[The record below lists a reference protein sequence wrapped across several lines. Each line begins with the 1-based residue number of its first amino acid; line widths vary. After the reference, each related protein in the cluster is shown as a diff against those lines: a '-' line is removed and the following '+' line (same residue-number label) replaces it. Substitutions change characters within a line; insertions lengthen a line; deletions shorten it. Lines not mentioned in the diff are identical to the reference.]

1 MATVVVD
8 EANRIVEWNT
18 AACLLLGYEREEAL
32 GREVGA
38 LIACAGRL
46 LELQEWFAGLR
57 QLEHAAART
66 PFETRVQ
73 RANGEQVPVRI
84 EATRT
89 MTTPPFFVV
98 TLRDLRI
105 GEMVDLN
112 HPCVVA
118 LVNASTDAVAIL
130 SPDGLV
136 LSWNRAAE
144 ELYGYQ
150 AGEALGQRLASLIV
164 PAELMHEPD
173 RWLGEVRSGRVV
185 EAESRR
191 LRKDRREVLVSVRL
205 TPVRGSRRSVVAVVM
220 IARDVTAS
228 RLYPDR
234 HSRDRR
240 TAFWQRQIDAAI
252 RSDAFAFAAQPVVDL
267 RGGAID
273 HYELMLR
280 MRTRERLLRP
290 RTSFPRPSRLAR
302 SGRSTSGPCA
312 TAWSWRASIASRS
325 TSRRSAWQATRASP
339 SWTRACSAS
348 DSMRRA

>member
-150 AGEALGQRLASLIV
+150 AGEGARPRRLASLIV
-164 PAELMHEPD
+164 PAELMHEPM
-173 RWLGEVRSGRVV
+173 WLGEVRSG
-185 EAESRR
+185 
-191 LRKDRREVLVSVRL
+191 L
-205 TPVRGSRRSVVAVVM
+205 
-220 IARDVTAS
+220 
-228 RLYPDR
+228 
-234 HSRDRR
+234 
-240 TAFWQRQIDAAI
+240 
-252 RSDAFAFAAQPVVDL
+252 VVD
-267 RGGAID
+267 
-273 HYELMLR
+273 
-280 MRTRERLLRP
+280 
-290 RTSFPRPSRLAR
+290 S
-302 SGRSTSGPCA
+302 
-312 TAWSWRASIASRS
+312 
-325 TSRRSAWQATRASP
+325 
-339 SWTRACSAS
+339 
-348 DSMRRA
+348 